1 VAVRK
6 LGRAVS
12 KIVARAE
19 WRTAQALRSPQS
31 SLFEI
36 EAPFEVEAKVEELM
50 FEMETPFEV
59 EAKVEELMF
68 EMETPFEV
76 EAKVE
81 TSVGVMVA

>member
-1 VAVRK
+1 MAVRK
-6 LGRAVS
+6 LGRSVS

-19 WRTAQALRSPQS
+19 WKTAQALRFPQS
-31 SLFEI
+31 SL
-36 EAPFEVEAKVEELM
+36 

-68 EMETPFEV
+68 EMV
-76 EAKVE
+76 AKVE